1 MPRRH
6 IGQLAKDLVAL
17 LLVEG
22 QRLEAGGFEV
32 EIGDA
37 FALGVLLHGAEQA
50 GAPASLA
57 DGVIDPEPLD
67 MEPAPFYLPQNA
79 APHHPLFILD
89 KAGDP
94 LAMEVAGNGLVE
106 TVEAAAQGLELV
118 VLGWL
123 WWG

>member
-22 QRLEAGGFEV
+22 ERLKTGGFEMK
-32 EIGDA
+32 IGDA
-37 FALGVLLHGAEQA
+37 LALGVLLHDAEQA

-79 APHHPLFILD
+79 AQYHPLFILD

-94 LAMEVAGNGLVE
+94 LAMEGARNGLVE
-106 TVEAAAQGLELV
+106 TIEAAAQGLELM
-118 VLGWL
+118 VLGEL